1 MSRGS
6 NYIPKAACWG
16 RLLVPARRLP
26 ARLFLLAALLL
37 GRTAFAQEP
46 VAPTEASTGSPR
58 GATLGPYNLLQS
70 FELGDRFVSLDG
82 SEDAYRS
89 HINYGNGL
97 RLLSSSF
104 AMYSKDGKSRWLDR
118 LTVNTQGLGNDP
130 YESARLH
137 AESRWYD
144 YDLRWRQSDYFNPG
158 LGFAQDLHAQ
168 DTRRMMQDHDLVIL
182 PRGRF
187 RIVAGYSR
195 VTQTG
200 AALTT
205 NALQG
210 FNATALFQNIHRLDN
225 EYRLGVEWVAEGT
238 RISILRSWENYSED
252 TPASNI
258 APGASVPAGGASAFQ
273 SAAPYHATTPGW
285 RLLVVREFGKRISL
299 NGRLTYAGTRGRVN
313 LGESLFGTPA
323 LTQPIYQVAVAGNA
337 TRPVTTAALNLTFIP
352 IERLTIAN
360 QTSFDQTRMNGNSV
374 YGELSNATLAF
385 QQIDFQFLGIRRT
398 GNQTD
403 AVFRFFPWLDV
414 TGGYHVDTRT
424 FDSAR
429 SPLPSGAQQTERS
442 EQSNTQHAGIA
453 GLRFRFAKRF
463 SLLLDAEKGTNDNP
477 VYPIGDKSYHA
488 LNGRLQYKSKTLL
501 LAVSVRNSYNFN
513 SDALSAFS
521 ARGRVASAE
530 ASWTPRQWFAVDTE
544 YSKLHTGTAGGI
556 AYFVNNS
563 LVTGDSSIY
572 VSNIHSG
579 NIWLRLSAGKY
590 AMLRLGYSHVQDVGD
605 GRGQPGE
612 GMGSSTG
619 AFVAAQTFPLTYS
632 SPQLQLSVPLGTRI
646 RWNAGWQMYRYGEQ
660 FAALRN
666 YRAQTGFTS
675 LMWSF

>member
-1 MSRGS
+1 MSRGKP
-6 NYIPKAACWG
+6 IP
-16 RLLVPARRLP
+16 
-26 ARLFLLAALLL
+26 LAILLL
-37 GRTAFAQEP
+37 GCVVSAQEP
-46 VAPTEASTGSPR
+46 VAPTEATAGSPR
-58 GATLGPYNLLQS
+58 GDSLGPYNLLQS
-70 FELGDRFVSLDG
+70 FELGDRFLSVHG

-104 AMYSKDGKSRWLDR
+104 AMYSKDGKNRWLDR

-144 YDLRWRQSDYFNPG
+144 YDSHWRRSDYFNPG
-158 LGFAQDLHAQ
+158 LGFARDLHAQ
-168 DTRRMMQDHDLVIL
+168 DTRRMMQDHDLVVF
-182 PRGRF
+182 PRGHF
-187 RIVAGYSR
+187 RIVGGYSR
-195 VTQTG
+195 LTQTG

-210 FNATALFQNIHRLDN
+210 SDTTPLFQNVHQLDN
-225 EYRLGVEWVAEGT
+225 EYRLGFEWIAEGT
-238 RISILRSWENYSED
+238 RISIMRSWENYSED
-252 TPASNI
+252 TPASYI
-258 APGASVPAGGASAFQ
+258 APGSNVPAVGATAFQ
-273 SAAPYHATTPGW
+273 SAEPYHARTSGW
-285 RLLVVREFGKRISL
+285 RLLAVREFGKRFSL

-313 LGESLFGTPA
+313 LVESLFGTPA
-323 LTQPIYQVAVAGNA
+323 LGQPIYQVVVAGNA
-337 TRPVTTAALNLTFIP
+337 TRPATTAALNLTFTP
-352 IERLTIAN
+352 IERLTITN

-403 AVFRFFPWLDV
+403 AVFRFLPWLDL

-424 FDSAR
+424 FDSVR
-429 SPLPSGAQQTERS
+429 NPLQDLTPGTQRS
-442 EQSNTQHAGIA
+442 EQSNTQHAGMS
-453 GLRFRFAKRF
+453 GLRFHFAKRY

-477 VYPIGDKSYHA
+477 VYPVSDKSYHA

-501 LAVSVRNSYNFN
+501 LALSVRNSYNFN

-530 ASWTPRQWFAVDTE
+530 ASWSPREWLGVDAT
-544 YSKLHTGTAGGI
+544 YSKLHTGTTGGI
-556 AYFVNNS
+556 AYFVDNT
-563 LVTGDSSIY
+563 LVTGNSSVYI
-572 VSNIHSG
+572 SNIHTG
-579 NIWLRLSAGKY
+579 NLWLRLGLSKY
-590 AMLRLGYSHVQDVGD
+590 ATVRLGYSRVQDVGD
-605 GRGQPGE
+605 GRRQPG
-612 GMGSSTG
+612 SDIG
-619 AFVAAQTFPLTYS
+619 AFTAAQTFPMTYY
-632 SPQLQLSVPLGTRI
+632 SPQLQLSMPLGTRI
-646 RWNAGWQMYRYGEQ
+646 RWNAGWQIYHYGEE
-660 FAALRN
+660 FASIRN